1 VSAPAPGYAPRVSS
15 SAVARAVFALLVV
28 ATGAAFFVT
37 QRLKTS
43 DPVVKRLALQRFFS
57 PNGDGRKETAGISF
71 QLPNGDR
78 VTVDVVDGGGDRV
91 RRLADGRRLRAG
103 THRLTWDGR
112 DDRGRVPKDGTY
124 YVRVVLREQGRAVT
138 GPRGIVLTTEAPR
151 PRIVSAG
158 PGRIDSARR
167 VPVTI
172 RFTGPAVVRPI
183 FRVWRT
189 DGSVREVARFTVPR
203 GEHVGTWDGRV
214 RGRPA
219 PEGTYA
225 FSVTVQ
231 NRALIAGTAPG
242 PLPPRRADAR
252 PGTGVRIAGPE
263 AILPVEAVVA
273 GAVARIPVAGSAGSL
288 PWRFSRVGSDR
299 ALRRGI
305 GRRGQVSFRIP
316 RRVPAGEYVVR
327 IAAGSRPVRVPVTVR
342 KPTPARV
349 LVVVPAITWQGRN
362 PIDDDR
368 DGFADTLDTS
378 PSVPLIRP
386 LAGGALPAGFDRQ
399 IEPVLTFLL
408 RRRLRYDIDTD
419 VGLVRQGGA
428 PDPEV
433 RTGVLLAG
441 DERWLPAAA
450 GRALREYV
458 EAGGTVVSLGTGSL
472 RREVTLGDSALSS
485 PSEPRPETVFGEDTR
500 PLESLLAPLV
510 STQDDLGLFAGTDGV
525 IGLFT
530 RFEQAERPAAGARLV
545 VNAGRDPAKPAF
557 AAYRIGRGL
566 FVRTGTPQWSRSLRS
581 RPEVA
586 AVMRR
591 LWTEL
596 ER

>member
-1 VSAPAPGYAPRVSS
+1 M
-15 SAVARAVFALLVV
+15 VFALLVA

-57 PNGDGRKETAGISF
+57 PNGDGRKERAGISF
-71 QLPNGDR
+71 QLPKGDR
-78 VTVDVVDGGGDRV
+78 VTVDVVDDDGDRV

-103 THRLTWDGR
+103 THRLSWDGR
-112 DDRGRVPKDGTY
+112 NDRRRLPDDATY
-124 YVRVVLREQGRAVT
+124 YVRVSLREQGRAVT

-151 PRIVSAG
+151 PRIVSVT
-158 PGRIDSARR
+158 PGRVAAARR
-167 VPVTI
+167 VPVTV
-172 RFTGPAVVRPI
+172 RFTGPAVVRPV

-189 DGSVREVARFTVPR
+189 DGSVREVDRFTIPR
-203 GEHVGTWDGRV
+203 GQHVGTWDGTV
-214 RGRPA
+214 AGRPA

-231 NRALIAGTAPG
+231 NRALIQGTAPAA
-242 PLPPRRADAR
+242 LPPTRAGAR

-263 AILPVEAVVA
+263 AILPVESVTA
-273 GAVARIPVAGSAGSL
+273 GAVARVQVVGASGSL
-288 PWRFSRVGSDR
+288 PWRLSRVGSDHV
-299 ALRRGI
+299 LRRGV
-305 GRRGQVSFRIP
+305 GRRGAVAFRVP

-327 IAAGSRPVRVPVTVR
+327 IAAGRRPLRVPITIR
-342 KPTPARV
+342 KPTAAKV
-349 LVVVPAITWQGRN
+349 LVIVPAITWQGRN
-362 PIDDDR
+362 AVDDDL

-378 PSVPLIRP
+378 SSVPLTRP
-386 LAGGALPAGFDRQ
+386 LAGGALPSGFDRQ
-399 IEPVLTFLL
+399 IEPLL
-408 RRRLRYDIDTD
+408 SFVQRRKLRYDIDTD

-428 PDPEV
+428 PDLEV

-450 GRALREYV
+450 GRALRAYV
-458 EAGGTVVSLGTGSL
+458 ERGGTVVSLGTDSL
-472 RREVTLGDSALSS
+472 RREVTLGRRDLARPS
-485 PSEPRPETVFGEDTR
+485 PARRETVFGEDTR
-500 PLESLLAPLV
+500 SLESLLAPLV
-510 STQDDLGLFAGTDGV
+510 STSDELGLFAGTDGV

-530 RFEQAERPAAGARLV
+530 RFEQAERPAANAELV
-545 VNAGRDPAKPAF
+545 TNAGRDPAKPAF

-566 FVRTGTPQWSRSLRS
+566 FVRTGTPQWSRALGS

>member
-1 VSAPAPGYAPRVSS
+1 VSS

-71 QLPNGDR
+71 QLPKGDR

-103 THRLTWDGR
+103 THRLSWDGR
-112 DDRGRVPKDGTY
+112 ADGGRVPDDATY

-172 RFTGPAVVRPI
+172 RFTGPAVVRPN

-203 GEHVGTWDGRV
+203 GEHTGTWDGLV

-231 NRALIAGTAPG
+231 NRALIEGIAPG

-252 PGTGVRIAGPE
+252 PRTGIRIAGPE
-263 AILPVEAVVA
+263 AILPMEAVAA
-273 GAVARIPVAGSAGSL
+273 GGVARIGVVGGSGAL

-299 ALRRGI
+299 ALRRGV
-305 GRRGQVSFRIP
+305 GRRGQIAFRVP

-327 IAAGSRPVRVPVTVR
+327 IAAGRRPIRVPVTVN

-349 LVVVPAITWQGRN
+349 LVIVPAITWQGRN
-362 PIDDDR
+362 PIDDDL

-378 PSVPLIRP
+378 PSVPLTRP
-386 LAGGALPAGFDRQ
+386 LAGGALPAGFDRE
-399 IEPVLTFLL
+399 IEPLL
-408 RRRLRYDIDTD
+408 DFVQRRKLRYDIDTD
-419 VGLVRQGGA
+419 VGLVRRGGGA
-428 PDPEV
+428 PDLDV

-450 GRALREYV
+450 SRTLRDYV
-458 EAGGTVVSLGTGSL
+458 ERGGTVVSLGTDSL
-472 RREVTLGDSALSS
+472 RREVTLGGRTLSA
-485 PSEPRPETVFGEDTR
+485 PSGPRRETVFGEDTR

-510 STQDDLGLFAGTDGV
+510 STPPDELGLFSGTDGV

-530 RFEQAERPAAGARLV
+530 RFEQAERPAEGSKLV
-545 VNAGRDPAKPAF
+545 ANAGRDPAKPAF

>member
-1 VSAPAPGYAPRVSS
+1 MSS
-15 SAVARAVFALLVV
+15 SALARVVFALLVA

-57 PNGDGRKETAGISF
+57 PNGDGRKERAGISF
-71 QLPNGDR
+71 QLPKGDR
-78 VTVDVVDGGGDRV
+78 VTVDVVDDDGDRV
-91 RRLADGRRLRAG
+91 RRLWDGRRLRAG
-103 THRLTWDGR
+103 THALSWNGRADGGRLPD
-112 DDRGRVPKDGTY
+112 DGTY
-124 YVRVVLREQGRAVT
+124 YVRVSLREQGRAVT
-138 GPRGIVLTTEAPR
+138 GPRGIVLTTAAPR
-151 PRIVSAG
+151 PRIVSVT
-158 PGRIDSARR
+158 PGRVAAARR
-167 VPVTI
+167 VPVRV
-172 RFTGPAVVRPI
+172 RFTGPAVVRPV

-189 DGSVREVARFTVPR
+189 DGGVREVASFTIPR
-203 GEHVGTWDGRV
+203 GQHVGTWDGTV

-231 NRALIAGTAPG
+231 NRALIEGTAPG
-242 PLPPRRADAR
+242 ELPPTRAAAR

-263 AILPVEAVVA
+263 AILPVEAVTA
-273 GAVARIPVAGSAGSL
+273 GALARIPVVGADGPL
-288 PWRFSRVGSDR
+288 PWRVSRVGSDHV
-299 ALRRGI
+299 LRRGVA
-305 GRRGQVSFRIP
+305 RGDEVAFRLP

-327 IAAGSRPVRVPVTVR
+327 IAAGRRPLRVPLTVR
-342 KPTPARV
+342 KPTAAKV

-362 PIDDDR
+362 AVDDDL

-378 PSVPLIRP
+378 PSVPLTRP
-386 LAGGALPAGFDRQ
+386 LAGGGLPAGFERQ
-399 IEPVLTFLL
+399 IEPLLTFAL
-408 RRRLRYDIDTD
+408 RRKLRYDIDTD
-419 VGLVRQGGA
+419 VGLVREGGGA

-441 DERWLPAAA
+441 DARWLPAAA
-450 GRALREYV
+450 GRALRRYV
-458 EAGGTVVSLGTGSL
+458 ERGGVVVSLGTDSL
-472 RREVTLGDSALSS
+472 RREVTLGPRSLSS
-485 PSEPRPETVFGEDTR
+485 PSGPRPQTVFGEDTK

-510 STQDDLGLFAGTDGV
+510 STPPDELGLFAGTDGV
-525 IGLFT
+525 VGLFT
-530 RFEQAERPAAGARLV
+530 RFEQAERPAAGGELV
-545 VNAGRDPAKPAF
+545 ANAGRDPAKPAF
-557 AAYRIGRGL
+557 AAYRFGRGL
-566 FVRTGTPQWSRSLRS
+566 FVRTGTPQWSRALRS